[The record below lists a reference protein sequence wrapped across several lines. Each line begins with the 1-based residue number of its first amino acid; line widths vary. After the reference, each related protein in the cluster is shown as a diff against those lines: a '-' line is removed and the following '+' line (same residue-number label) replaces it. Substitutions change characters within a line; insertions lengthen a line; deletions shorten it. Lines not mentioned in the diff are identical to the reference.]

1 MFEQHFQLYRQ
12 MLCKFQMVIHL
23 HAYYLH
29 HTAKIN
35 QNLAVGQCS
44 PAVITGI
51 CCKTKPV
58 LGSGTDF
65 SSSYY
70 RNPPWK
76 CRHTW
81 LSLNHISGICPVTPT
96 VDVECQPFFLRKHLD
111 LYLQR
116 LAPTFQWIVSTLHET
131 QSRSIKFCLLILNN
145 YHTMHLKVNRK

>member
-1 MFEQHFQLYRQ
+1 

-70 RNPPWK
+70 RNPLWK
-76 CRHTW
+76 CRHKWHVSCYSNGWHRRST
-81 LSLNHISGICPVTPT
+81 
-96 VDVECQPFFLRKHLD
+96 FFLAE
-111 LYLQR
+111 
-116 LAPTFQWIVSTLHET
+116 APW
-131 QSRSIKFCLLILNN
+131 LILAAVVTRFLVDRLNIN
-145 YHTMHLKVNRK
+145 WNSKQKYKILSFNIEQLPQNAPQS